1 MFLKNW
7 STVGVAIF
15 VFVCSLSAA
24 PQDSHPAA
32 SNAAT
37 APLSVDE
44 VARKLQEKNR
54 ERTEALREFQGT
66 RIYRMEYR
74 GFPSDRE
81 AEMMVNMSYRF
92 PDKKEF
98 TIVSQSGSN
107 FLINH
112 VFKKLLEGEEE
123 AADQENQRR
132 TAVSLENYDFQM
144 FDYQNAP
151 SGARYILEVTP
162 KSKNK
167 FLYRGKI
174 WVDAKD
180 FAVTQIEAEPA
191 KNPSFWIK
199 KTEIEHRYVKVDDF
213 WLPAE
218 NHSESLIRLGGHAT
232 LTIEYKNYKI
242 LAAGPVNRVMSGD
255 ATVASLGK

>member
-1 MFLKNW
+1 MSLKNR
-7 STVGVAIF
+7 STVGVLISLLIY
-15 VFVCSLSAA
+15 SLSAV
-24 PQDSHPAA
+24 PQESHPA
-32 SNAAT
+32 SGNAVT
-37 APLSVDE
+37 APLSADE

-54 ERTEALREFQGT
+54 ERAEALREFQGT

-81 AEMMVNMSYRF
+81 AEMVVSMSYRF
-92 PDKKEF
+92 PDKKDF
-98 TIVSQSGSN
+98 TIVSQSGSK
-107 FLINH
+107 FIVDH
-112 VFKKLLEGEEE
+112 VFKRLLEGEEE
-123 AADQENQRR
+123 AADQENQRH
-132 TAVSLENYDFQM
+132 TALSLENYDFQM
-144 FDYQNAP
+144 LGYENMP
-151 SGARYILEVTP
+151 SGARYVLEVTP

-199 KTEIEHRYVKVDDF
+199 KTDIEHKYVKFDNF

-218 NHSESLIRLGGHAT
+218 NHSESLIRLGGRAT
-232 LTIEYKNYKI
+232 LTIEYKDYKI
-242 LAAGPVNRVMSGD
+242 LAARPLDRMMSGY
-255 ATVASLGK
+255 ATVASLN